1 MNAIGLIF
9 SNIHD
14 YVIPELTR
22 RRAMASIPFGG
33 RYRMIDF
40 ELSNMVNS
48 DITKV
53 GVITN
58 YNYQSLMDHIG
69 TGKDWDLARRSGG
82 IKLLPPFVSAY
93 DSSKSESI
101 TTARLELLKGAVN
114 FIERSKEEYVVM
126 TDCDRVCTMDY
137 QKLLDRHIESRADIT
152 IVTQRKKVTDEGIG
166 KEILIDAD
174 MLGRI
179 EDISEHTAADDGYH
193 NVSMNIFVMKRLH
206 LLNIIRDAT
215 AHGLKSF
222 YHDIIAKN
230 LMHSDYYIYNYDG
243 YLATIN
249 SLSSFFAANMELLKP
264 EVRAQLFEM
273 PYHPVYTKV
282 RSSAPTKYRAGAMV
296 SNSLIADG
304 WVIEGSVENS
314 IIFRGVN
321 VARGTVIKNSI
332 VMQDS
337 IIGKD
342 VVLNCVIADK
352 NTVIRDGR
360 KLSGHETLPFF
371 IDKGVII

>member
-14 YVIPELTR
+14 YAVPELTR
-22 RRAMASIPFGG
+22 RRAIASIPFGG

-93 DSSKSESI
+93 DSAKGEALH
-101 TTARLELLKGAVN
+101 TARIELLKGAIN

-126 TDCDRVCTMDY
+126 TDCDRVCTLDY
-137 QKLLDRHIESRADIT
+137 QKIMDRHIESRADIT
-152 IVTQRKKVTDEGIG
+152 IVTHRKKVTDEGIG

-179 EDISEHTAADDGYH
+179 DDISEHTAADDGYH
-193 NVSMNIFVMKRLH
+193 NVSMNIFVMKRLY
-206 LLNIIRDAT
+206 LLNIIRDAM
-215 AHGLKSF
+215 AHGYKSF

-230 LMHSDYYIYNYDG
+230 LMHSEYYIYNYEG
-243 YLATIN
+243 FSATVN
-249 SLSSFFAANMELLKP
+249 SLSSFFEANMDLLKP
-264 EVRAQLFEM
+264 EIRAELFEV

-296 SNSLIADG
+296 TNSLIADG
-304 WVIEGSVENS
+304 CVIEGTVENS
-314 IIFRGVN
+314 IIFRGVTIG
-321 VARGTVIKNSI
+321 RGTVIKNSI

-342 VVLNCVIADK
+342 VNLNCVIADK

>member
-14 YVIPELTR
+14 YVVPELTR
-22 RRAMASIPFGG
+22 RRAIASIPFGG

-93 DSSKSESI
+93 DSAKGESLH
-101 TTARLELLKGAVN
+101 TARLELLKGAVN
-114 FIERSKEEYVVM
+114 FIEKSKEEYVVM
-126 TDCDRVCTMDY
+126 TDCDRICTIDY
-137 QKLLDRHIESRADIT
+137 QKLVDRHIESRADIT
-152 IVTQRKKVTDEGIG
+152 IVTHRKKVTDDGIG
-166 KEILIDAD
+166 KEILVDAD

-193 NVSMNIFVMKRLH
+193 NISLNIFVMKRVY
-206 LLNIIRDAT
+206 LLNIVRDAI

-230 LMHSDYYIYNYDG
+230 LMHSEYYIYNFEG
-243 YLATIN
+243 YTATIN
-249 SLSSFFAANMELLKP
+249 SLASFFETNMDLLKP
-264 EVRAQLFEM
+264 EIRAELFEV
-273 PYHPVYTKV
+273 PYHPVFTKV
-282 RSSAPTKYRAGAMV
+282 RSSAPTKYRDGSKV

-304 WVIEGSVENS
+304 CVIEGTVENS
-314 IIFRGVN
+314 IIFRGVT
-321 VARGTVIKNSI
+321 VAKGAVIKNSI
-332 VMQDS
+332 IMQDS

-342 VVLNCVIADK
+342 VTLNCVIADK

-360 KLSGHETLPFF
+360 NLSGHETHPFF
-371 IDKGVII
+371 IDKGAII

>member
-14 YVIPELTR
+14 YTVPELTR
-22 RRAMASIPFGG
+22 RRAIASIPFGG

-82 IKLLPPFVSAY
+82 IKLLPPFVAAY
-93 DSSKSESI
+93 DSSKAESI

-114 FIERSKEEYVVM
+114 FIERSEEEYVVM
-126 TDCDRVCTMDY
+126 TDCDRICTFDY
-137 QKLLDRHIESRADIT
+137 QKLIDRHIETRADIT
-152 IVTQRKKVTDEGIG
+152 VVTHRKKVTDEGIG

-179 EDISEHTAADDGYH
+179 DDISEHTAADDGYH
-193 NVSMNIFVMKRLH
+193 NVSMNIFVMKRTY
-206 LLNIIRDAT
+206 LLNIVRDAT
-215 AHGLKSF
+215 AHGLHSF
-222 YHDIIAKN
+222 YHDIMAKN
-230 LMHSDYYIYNYDG
+230 LMHSEYYIYNFDG
-243 YLATIN
+243 YLATVN
-249 SLSSFFAANMELLKP
+249 SLASFFATNMELLRP
-264 EVRAQLFEM
+264 EVREQLFEV

-282 RSSAPTKYRAGAMV
+282 RSSAPTKYLEGASV

-304 WVIEGSVENS
+304 CVIEGTVENS
-314 IIFRGVN
+314 IIFRGVT
-321 VARGTVIKNSI
+321 VAKGAVIKNSI

-337 IIGKD
+337 IISKD
-342 VVLNCVIADK
+342 VKLNCVIADK
-352 NTVIRDGR
+352 NSVIREGR
-360 KLSGHETLPFF
+360 NLSGYETHPFF
-371 IDKGVII
+371 IDKGAKI

>member
-14 YVIPELTR
+14 YVIPELSR
-22 RRAMASIPFGG
+22 RRAIASIPFGG

-48 DITKV
+48 DIIKV

-82 IKLLPPFVSAY
+82 IKILPPYITAY
-93 DSSKSESI
+93 DTAKSEALNTS
-101 TTARLELLKGAVN
+101 RLELLKGALS

-126 TDCDRVCTMDY
+126 TDCDRVCTLDY

-152 IVTQRKKVTDEGIG
+152 IVTHRKKVTDDGIG
-166 KEILIDAD
+166 KEILVDAD
-174 MLGRI
+174 MIGRI
-179 EDISEHTAADDGYH
+179 DDISEHTAADEGYH
-193 NVSMNIFVMKRLH
+193 NVSMNIFVLKRTY
-206 LLNIIRDAT
+206 LLSIIRDSI
-215 AHGLKSF
+215 AHGYKSF

-230 LMHSDYYIYNYDG
+230 LMHSDYYIYNFDG
-243 YLATIN
+243 YSMTIN
-249 SLSSFFAANMELLKP
+249 SLSTFFSSNMDLLKP
-264 EVRAQLFEM
+264 DVRAQLFEM

-282 RSSAPTKYRAGAMV
+282 RSSAPTKYLEGAMV

-304 WVIEGSVENS
+304 CIIEGKVENS
-314 IIFRGVN
+314 IIFRGVHI
-321 VARGTVIKNSI
+321 ARGATVKNSI
-332 VMQDS
+332 LMQDTVVS
-337 IIGKD
+337 KD
-342 VVLNCVIADK
+342 VSLNCVITDK
-352 NTVIRDGR
+352 NAVIRDGR
-360 KLSGHETLPFF
+360 VLSGHETLPFF

>member
-14 YVIPELTR
+14 YVVPELTR
-22 RRAMASIPFGG
+22 RRAIASIPFGG

-93 DSSKSESI
+93 DSAKGESLH
-101 TTARLELLKGAVN
+101 TARLELLKGAVN

-126 TDCDRVCTMDY
+126 TDCDRICTIDY
-137 QKLLDRHIESRADIT
+137 QKIMDRHIESRADIT
-152 IVTQRKKVTDEGIG
+152 IVTHRKKVTDDGIG

-174 MLGRI
+174 MLGKI
-179 EDISEHTAADDGYH
+179 DDISEHTAADDGYH
-193 NVSMNIFVMKRLH
+193 NVSMNIFVMKRIH
-206 LLNIIRDAT
+206 LLNIVRDAI
-215 AHGLKSF
+215 AHGYKSF

-230 LMHSDYYIYNYDG
+230 LMHSDYYIFNYEG
-243 YLATIN
+243 YSTTIN
-249 SLSSFFAANMELLKP
+249 SLSSFFAANMDLLKP
-264 EVRAQLFEM
+264 EVRAELFEQA
-273 PYHPVYTKV
+273 YRPVYTKV

-296 SNSLIADG
+296 TNSLIADG
-304 WVIEGSVENS
+304 CIIEGTVENS

>member
-14 YVIPELTR
+14 YVIPELSR
-22 RRAMASIPFGG
+22 RRAIASIPFGG

-82 IKLLPPFVSAY
+82 IKLLPPYITAY
-93 DSSKSESI
+93 DSAKGDFLNTS
-101 TTARLELLKGAVN
+101 RLELLKGALN

-137 QKLLDRHIESRADIT
+137 QKLLDRHMESRADIT
-152 IVTQRKKVTDEGIG
+152 IVTHRKKVTDEGIG
-166 KEILIDAD
+166 KEILVDAD

-179 EDISEHTAADDGYH
+179 DDISEHTAADEGYH
-193 NVSMNIFVMKRLH
+193 NVSMNIFVLKRTY
-206 LLNIIRDAT
+206 LLSIIRDSI
-215 AHGLKSF
+215 AHGYKSF

-230 LMHSDYYIYNYDG
+230 LMHSDYYIYNFDG
-243 YLATIN
+243 YSMTIN
-249 SLSSFFAANMELLKP
+249 SLSSFFSCNMDLLKSD
-264 EVRAQLFEM
+264 VRAQLFEM

-282 RSSAPTKYRAGAMV
+282 RSSAPTKYLEGAMV

-304 WVIEGSVENS
+304 CIIEGKVENS
-314 IIFRGVN
+314 IIFRGVH
-321 VARGTVIKNSI
+321 VARGATVKNSI
-332 VMQDS
+332 LMQDTIVS
-337 IIGKD
+337 KD
-342 VVLNCVIADK
+342 VSLNCVITDK
-352 NTVIRDGR
+352 NAVIRDGR
-360 KLSGHETLPFF
+360 VLSGHETLPFF

>member
-58 YNYQSLMDHIG
+58 NYQSLMDHIG

-304 WVIEGSVENS
+304 CVIEGTVENS

>member
-14 YVIPELTR
+14 YAVPELTR
-22 RRAMASIPFGG
+22 RRAIASIPFGG

-93 DSSKSESI
+93 DSAKGEALH
-101 TTARLELLKGAVN
+101 TARIELLKGAIN

-126 TDCDRVCTMDY
+126 TDCDRVCTLDY
-137 QKLLDRHIESRADIT
+137 QKIMDRHIESRADIT
-152 IVTQRKKVTDEGIG
+152 IVTHRKKVTDEGIG

-179 EDISEHTAADDGYH
+179 DDISEHTAADDGYH
-193 NVSMNIFVMKRLH
+193 NVSMNIFVMKRLY
-206 LLNIIRDAT
+206 LLNIIRDAM
-215 AHGLKSF
+215 AHGYKSF

-230 LMHSDYYIYNYDG
+230 LMHSEYYIYNYEG
-243 YLATIN
+243 FSATVN
-249 SLSSFFAANMELLKP
+249 SLSSFFEANMDLLKP
-264 EVRAQLFEM
+264 EIRAELFEV

-296 SNSLIADG
+296 TNSLIADG
-304 WVIEGSVENS
+304 CVIEGTVENS
-314 IIFRGVN
+314 IIFRGVTIG
-321 VARGTVIKNSI
+321 RGTVIKNSI

-342 VVLNCVIADK
+342 VNLNCVIADK

-371 IDKGVII
+371 IDTGVII

>member
-14 YVIPELTR
+14 YVIPELSR
-22 RRAMASIPFGG
+22 RRAIASIPFGG

-82 IKLLPPFVSAY
+82 IKILPPYITAY
-93 DSSKSESI
+93 DSAKGEAFNTS
-101 TTARLELLKGAVN
+101 RLELLKGALS

-152 IVTQRKKVTDEGIG
+152 IVTHRKKVTDDGIG
-166 KEILIDAD
+166 KEILVDAD
-174 MLGRI
+174 MIGRI
-179 EDISEHTAADDGYH
+179 DDISEHTAADEGYH
-193 NVSMNIFVMKRLH
+193 NVSMNIFVLKRTY
-206 LLNIIRDAT
+206 LLSIIRDSI
-215 AHGLKSF
+215 AHGYKSF

-230 LMHSDYYIYNYDG
+230 LMHSDYYIYNFDG
-243 YLATIN
+243 YSMTIN
-249 SLSSFFAANMELLKP
+249 SLSTFFSSNMDLLKP
-264 EVRAQLFEM
+264 DVRAQLFEM

-282 RSSAPTKYRAGAMV
+282 RSSAPTKYLEGAMV

-304 WVIEGSVENS
+304 CIIEGKVENS
-314 IIFRGVN
+314 IIFRGVHI
-321 VARGTVIKNSI
+321 ARGATVKNSI
-332 VMQDS
+332 LMQDTIVS
-337 IIGKD
+337 KD
-342 VVLNCVIADK
+342 VSLNCVITDK
-352 NTVIRDGR
+352 NAVIRDGR
-360 KLSGHETLPFF
+360 VLSGHETLPFF

>member
-14 YVIPELTR
+14 YVVPELTR
-22 RRAMASIPFGG
+22 RRAIASIPFGG

-93 DSSKSESI
+93 DSAKGEALH
-101 TTARLELLKGAVN
+101 TARLELIKGAVE

-126 TDCDRVCTMDY
+126 TDCDRIATIDY
-137 QKLLDRHIESRADIT
+137 QKIMDRHIETRADIT
-152 IVTQRKKVTDEGIG
+152 IVTHRRKVTDDGIG

-179 EDISEHTAADDGYH
+179 DDISEHTAADDGYH
-193 NVSMNIFVMKRLH
+193 NVSMNIFIMKRVY
-206 LLNIIRDAT
+206 LLNIIRDAM
-215 AHGLKSF
+215 AHGYKSF

-230 LMHSDYYIYNYDG
+230 LMHSEYYIYNYDG
-243 YLATIN
+243 YSATIN
-249 SLSSFFAANMELLKP
+249 SIASFFNANMDLLKP
-264 EVRAQLFEM
+264 EIRTELFEM

-282 RSSAPTKYRAGAMV
+282 RSSAPTKYRAGAIV

-304 WVIEGSVENS
+304 CIIEGTVENS

-321 VARGTVIKNSI
+321 VAKGTVIKNSI

-360 KLSGHETLPFF
+360 QLSGHETHPFF
-371 IDKGVII
+371 IEKGAII

>member
-14 YVIPELTR
+14 HAIPELTR
-22 RRAMASIPFGG
+22 RRAIASIPVGG

-40 ELSNMVNS
+40 VLSNMVNS

-82 IKLLPPFVSAY
+82 IKMLPPFVAAY
-93 DSSKSESI
+93 DSAKGEALH
-101 TTARLELLKGAVN
+101 TARLELLKGAAN
-114 FIERSKEEYVVM
+114 FIERSTEEYVVM
-126 TDCDRVCTMDY
+126 TDCDRICTMDY

-152 IVTQRKKVTDEGIG
+152 IVTHRKKVCDDEIG
-166 KEILIDAD
+166 KEVLIDAD
-174 MLGRI
+174 MLGHI

-193 NVSMNIFVMKRLH
+193 NVSMNIFVLKRAM

-215 AHGLKSF
+215 AHGYTSF
-222 YHDIIAKN
+222 YHDIIGKN
-230 LMHSDYYIYNYDG
+230 IRNYDFYIYNYEG
-243 YLATIN
+243 YSATVN
-249 SLSSFFAANMELLKP
+249 SMASFYQCNMDLLKP
-264 EVRAQLFEM
+264 EVRAQLFEI

-282 RSSAPTKYRAGAMV
+282 RSSAPTKYLDGADV
-296 SNSLIADG
+296 KNSLVADG
-304 WVIEGSVENS
+304 CIIEGTVENS
-314 IIFRGVN
+314 VIFRGVHI
-321 VARGTVIKNSI
+321 AKGAVIKNSI

-337 IIGKD
+337 IISKNAS
-342 VVLNCVIADK
+342 LNCVIADK
-352 NTVIRDGR
+352 NTVIREGR
-360 KLSGHETLPFF
+360 ILSGHETLPFF

>member
-14 YVIPELTR
+14 YAIPELTR
-22 RRAMASIPFGG
+22 RRAIASIPVGG

-82 IKLLPPFVSAY
+82 IKMLPPFVSAY
-93 DSSKSESI
+93 DSAKGESLH
-101 TTARLELLKGAVN
+101 TARLELLKGAAN
-114 FIERSKEEYVVM
+114 FIERSKEEYVLM
-126 TDCDRVCTMDY
+126 TDCDRIYTMDY
-137 QKLLDRHIESRADIT
+137 QKLLDRHIETRADIT
-152 IVTQRKKVTDEGIG
+152 IVTHRKKVTDEGIG

-174 MLGRI
+174 MLGHI
-179 EDISEHTAADDGYH
+179 EDVSEHTAADDGYH
-193 NVSMNIFVMKRLH
+193 NVSMNIFVLKRTL

-215 AHGLKSF
+215 AHGYTSF

-230 LMHSDYYIYNYDG
+230 LRNYDYYIYNYEG
-243 YLATIN
+243 YSATIN
-249 SLSSFFAANMELLKP
+249 SMAAFYQCNMDLLRP
-264 EVRAQLFEM
+264 EIRAQLFEI

-282 RSSAPTKYRAGAMV
+282 RSSAPTKYLATAKV
-296 SNSLIADG
+296 QNSLIADG
-304 WVIEGSVENS
+304 CIIEGTVENS
-314 IIFRGVN
+314 VIFRGVH
-321 VARGTVIKNSI
+321 VAAGAVIKNSI

-337 IIGKD
+337 IISKD
-342 VVLNCVIADK
+342 ACLNCVIADK

-360 KLSGHETLPFF
+360 TLSGHETLPFF

>member
-14 YVIPELTR
+14 YVVPELTR
-22 RRAMASIPFGG
+22 RRAIASIPFGG

-93 DSSKSESI
+93 DSAKGEALH
-101 TTARLELLKGAVN
+101 TARLELLKGAVN

-126 TDCDRVCTMDY
+126 TDCDRICTIDY
-137 QKLLDRHIESRADIT
+137 QKIMDRHIESRADIT
-152 IVTQRKKVTDEGIG
+152 IVTHRKKVSDEGIG

-179 EDISEHTAADDGYH
+179 DDISEHTAADDGYH
-193 NVSMNIFVMKRLH
+193 NVSMNIFVMKRLY
-206 LLNIIRDAT
+206 LLNIVRDAI
-215 AHGLKSF
+215 AHGYKSF

-230 LMHSDYYIYNYDG
+230 LMHSDYYIFNYEG
-243 YLATIN
+243 YSTTIN
-249 SLSSFFAANMELLKP
+249 SISSFFAANMDLLKP
-264 EVRAQLFEM
+264 EVRAELFEQA
-273 PYHPVYTKV
+273 YRPVYTKV

-296 SNSLIADG
+296 TNSLIADG
-304 WVIEGSVENS
+304 CVIEGTVENS

-332 VMQDS
+332 IMQDS

>member
-14 YVIPELTR
+14 YVVPELTR
-22 RRAMASIPFGG
+22 RRAIASIPFGG

-93 DSSKSESI
+93 DSAKSEALH
-101 TTARLELLKGAVN
+101 TARLELLKGAVN

-137 QKLLDRHIESRADIT
+137 QKIMDRHIESRADIT
-152 IVTQRKKVTDEGIG
+152 IVTHRKKISDEGIG

-193 NVSMNIFVMKRLH
+193 NVSMNIFVMKRPY
-206 LLNIIRDAT
+206 LLNVIRDAM
-215 AHGLKSF
+215 AHGYKSF

-230 LMHSDYYIYNYDG
+230 LMHSDYYIYNYEG
-243 YLATIN
+243 YSTTVN
-249 SLSSFFAANMELLKP
+249 SISSFFAANMDLLKP
-264 EVRAQLFEM
+264 EVRAQLFET

-304 WVIEGSVENS
+304 CIIEGTVENS

-332 VMQDS
+332 IMQDS

>member
-14 YVIPELTR
+14 YVVPELTR
-22 RRAMASIPFGG
+22 RRALASIPFGG

-93 DSSKSESI
+93 DSAKGEALH
-101 TTARLELLKGAVN
+101 TARLELLKGAVS

-137 QKLLDRHIESRADIT
+137 QKIMDRHIESRADIT
-152 IVTQRKKVTDEGIG
+152 IVTHRKKVTDDGIG

-179 EDISEHTAADDGYH
+179 DDISEHTAADDGYH
-193 NVSMNIFVMKRLH
+193 NVSMNIFVMKRLY
-206 LLNIIRDAT
+206 LLNVVRDAI
-215 AHGLKSF
+215 AHGYKSF

-230 LMHSDYYIYNYDG
+230 LMHSDFYIYNYDG
-243 YLATIN
+243 YSTTVN
-249 SLSSFFAANMELLKP
+249 SISSFFAANMDLLKP

-282 RSSAPTKYRAGAMV
+282 RSSAPTKYRTGAMV

-304 WVIEGSVENS
+304 CVIEGTVENS
-314 IIFRGVN
+314 IIFRGVT
-321 VARGTVIKNSI
+321 VAKGTVIKNSI

-342 VVLNCVIADK
+342 VALNCVIADK

>member
-14 YVIPELTR
+14 YVIPELSR
-22 RRAMASIPFGG
+22 RRAIASIPFGG

-82 IKLLPPFVSAY
+82 IKILPPFITAY
-93 DSSKSESI
+93 DSAKGEAFNTS
-101 TTARLELLKGAVN
+101 RLELLKGALS

-126 TDCDRVCTMDY
+126 TDCDRVYTLDY

-152 IVTQRKKVTDEGIG
+152 IVTHRKKVTDDGIG

-174 MLGRI
+174 MIGRI
-179 EDISEHTAADDGYH
+179 DDISEHTAADEGYH
-193 NVSMNIFVMKRLH
+193 NVSMNIFVLKRTY
-206 LLNIIRDAT
+206 LLSIIRDSI
-215 AHGLKSF
+215 AHGYKSF

-230 LMHSDYYIYNYDG
+230 LMHSDYYIYNFDG
-243 YLATIN
+243 YSMTIN
-249 SLSSFFAANMELLKP
+249 SLSSFFSSNMDLLKP
-264 EVRAQLFEM
+264 DVRAQLFEM

-282 RSSAPTKYRAGAMV
+282 RSSAPTKYLEGAMV

-304 WVIEGSVENS
+304 CIIEGKVENS
-314 IIFRGVN
+314 IIFRGVHI
-321 VARGTVIKNSI
+321 ARGATVKNSI
-332 VMQDS
+332 LMQDTIVS
-337 IIGKD
+337 KD
-342 VVLNCVIADK
+342 VSLNCVITDK
-352 NTVIRDGR
+352 NAVIRDGR
-360 KLSGHETLPFF
+360 TLSGHETLPFF

>member
-14 YVIPELTR
+14 YVIPELSR
-22 RRAMASIPFGG
+22 RRAIASIPFGG
-33 RYRMIDF
+33 GYRMIDF

-82 IKLLPPFVSAY
+82 IKILPPYITAY
-93 DSSKSESI
+93 DSAKGEAFNTS
-101 TTARLELLKGAVN
+101 RLELLKGALS

-152 IVTQRKKVTDEGIG
+152 IVTHRKKVTDDGIG
-166 KEILIDAD
+166 KEILVDAD
-174 MLGRI
+174 MIGRI
-179 EDISEHTAADDGYH
+179 DDISEHTAADEGYH
-193 NVSMNIFVMKRLH
+193 NVSMNIFVLKRTY
-206 LLNIIRDAT
+206 LLSIIRDSI
-215 AHGLKSF
+215 AHGYKSF

-230 LMHSDYYIYNYDG
+230 LMHSDYYIYNFDG
-243 YLATIN
+243 YSMTIN
-249 SLSSFFAANMELLKP
+249 SLSTFFSSNMDLLKP
-264 EVRAQLFEM
+264 DVRAQLFEM

-282 RSSAPTKYRAGAMV
+282 RSSAPTKYLEGAMV

-304 WVIEGSVENS
+304 CIIEGKVENS
-314 IIFRGVN
+314 IIFRGVHI
-321 VARGTVIKNSI
+321 ARGATVKNSI
-332 VMQDS
+332 LMQDTIVS
-337 IIGKD
+337 KD
-342 VVLNCVIADK
+342 VSLNCVITDK
-352 NTVIRDGR
+352 NAVIRDGR
-360 KLSGHETLPFF
+360 VLSGHETLPFF

>member
-14 YVIPELTR
+14 YVVPELTR
-22 RRAMASIPFGG
+22 HRAIASIPFGG

-82 IKLLPPFVSAY
+82 IKLLPPFISSY
-93 DSSKSESI
+93 DSAKGEALH
-101 TTARLELLKGAVN
+101 TARLELLKGALN

-126 TDCDRVCTMDY
+126 TDCDRICTIDY
-137 QKLLDRHIESRADIT
+137 QKLMDRHIESRADIT
-152 IVTQRKKVTDEGIG
+152 IVTHRKKVTDEGIG

-174 MLGRI
+174 MLGKI
-179 EDISEHTAADDGYH
+179 EDISEQTAADDGYH
-193 NVSMNIFVMKRLH
+193 NVSMNIFVMKRLY
-206 LLNIIRDAT
+206 LLNIIRDAM
-215 AHGLKSF
+215 AHGYKSF
-222 YHDIIAKN
+222 YHDIISKN
-230 LMHSDYYIYNYDG
+230 TMHSEYYIYNFEG
-243 YLATIN
+243 YSSTVN
-249 SLSSFFAANMELLKP
+249 SLASFFSSNMDLLKS
-264 EVRAQLFEM
+264 EVRAELFET

-296 SNSLIADG
+296 SNSLVADG
-304 WVIEGSVENS
+304 CIIEGTVENS
-314 IIFRGVN
+314 IIFRGVT
-321 VARGTVIKNSI
+321 VARGAVVKNSI

-337 IIGKD
+337 IISKD
-342 VVLNCVIADK
+342 VFLNCVIADK

>member
-93 DSSKSESI
+93 DSAKSESI

-114 FIERSKEEYVVM
+114 FIERSTEEYVVM
-126 TDCDRVCTMDY
+126 TDCDRVCTIDY
-137 QKLLDRHIESRADIT
+137 QKLIDRHIESRADIT
-152 IVTQRKKVTDEGIG
+152 IVTHRKKVTDEGIG

-193 NVSMNIFVMKRLH
+193 NVSMNIFVMKRLY

-222 YHDIIAKN
+222 YHDIVAKN
-230 LMHSDYYIYNYDG
+230 LMHSDYYIYNYEG
-243 YLATIN
+243 YLATVN
-249 SLSSFFAANMELLKP
+249 SLPSFFAANMELLKP
-264 EVRAQLFEM
+264 EVRAQLFET

-282 RSSAPTKYRAGAMV
+282 RSSAPTKYRAGAIV

-304 WVIEGSVENS
+304 CIIEGTVENS

-342 VVLNCVIADK
+342 VSLNCVIADK

>member
-14 YVIPELTR
+14 YVVPELTR
-22 RRAMASIPFGG
+22 RRAIASIPFGG

-82 IKLLPPFVSAY
+82 IKLLPPFITAY
-93 DSSKSESI
+93 DASKSESLH
-101 TTARLELLKGAVN
+101 TARLELLKGALN

-126 TDCDRVCTMDY
+126 TDCDRVCTIDY

-152 IVTQRKKVTDEGIG
+152 IVTHRKKVCDDGIG

-174 MLGRI
+174 MLGKI

-193 NVSMNIFVMKRLH
+193 NVSMNIFVMKRLY
-206 LLNIIRDAT
+206 LLNIIRDAM
-215 AHGLKSF
+215 AHGYKSF

-230 LMHSDYYIYNYDG
+230 IMHSEYYIYNFDG
-243 YLATIN
+243 YTATVN
-249 SLSSFFAANMELLKP
+249 SLASFFEANMDLLKA
-264 EVRAQLFEM
+264 EVRAELFET

-304 WVIEGSVENS
+304 CVIEGTVENS
-314 IIFRGVN
+314 IIFRGVT

>member
-14 YVIPELTR
+14 YVIPELSR
-22 RRAMASIPFGG
+22 RRAIASIPFGG

-82 IKLLPPFVSAY
+82 IKILPPLITAY
-93 DSSKSESI
+93 DSAKGEAFNTS
-101 TTARLELLKGAVN
+101 RLELLKGALS

-152 IVTQRKKVTDEGIG
+152 IVTHRKKVTDDGIG
-166 KEILIDAD
+166 KEILVDAD
-174 MLGRI
+174 MIGRI
-179 EDISEHTAADDGYH
+179 DDISEHTAADEGYH
-193 NVSMNIFVMKRLH
+193 NVSMNIFVLKRTY
-206 LLNIIRDAT
+206 LLSIIRDSI
-215 AHGLKSF
+215 AHGYKSF

-230 LMHSDYYIYNYDG
+230 LMHSDYYIYNFDG
-243 YLATIN
+243 YSMTIN
-249 SLSSFFAANMELLKP
+249 SLSTFFSSNMDLLKP
-264 EVRAQLFEM
+264 DVRAQLFEM

-282 RSSAPTKYRAGAMV
+282 RSSAPTKYLEGAMV

-304 WVIEGSVENS
+304 CIIEGKVENS
-314 IIFRGVN
+314 IIFRGVHI
-321 VARGTVIKNSI
+321 ARGATVKNSI
-332 VMQDS
+332 LMQDTIVS
-337 IIGKD
+337 KD
-342 VVLNCVIADK
+342 VSLNCVITDK
-352 NTVIRDGR
+352 NAVIRDGR
-360 KLSGHETLPFF
+360 VLSGHETLPFF

>member
-14 YVIPELTR
+14 YVIPELSR
-22 RRAMASIPFGG
+22 RRAIASIPFGG

-93 DSSKSESI
+93 DSARGDALH
-101 TTARLELLKGAVN
+101 TARLELLKGAEN
-114 FIERSKEEYVVM
+114 FIERSSEEYVVM

-137 QKLLDRHIESRADIT
+137 QKLLDRHIESRAEIT
-152 IVTQRKKVTDEGIG
+152 IVTHRKKVSDDGIG

-179 EDISEHTAADDGYH
+179 EDVSEHTAADEGFH
-193 NVSMNIFVMKRLH
+193 NVSMNIFVMKRLY
-206 LLNIIRDAT
+206 LLNVIRDAI
-215 AHGLKSF
+215 AHGYKSF
-222 YHDIIAKN
+222 YHDIVAKN
-230 LMHSDYYIYNYDG
+230 LLHSDYYIYNFEG
-243 YLATIN
+243 YTATIN
-249 SLSSFFAANMELLKP
+249 SLSAFFTTNMDLLKP

-282 RSSAPTKYRAGAMV
+282 RSSAPTKYLEGAMV
-296 SNSLIADG
+296 TNSLIADG
-304 WVIEGSVENS
+304 CVIEGKVENS
-314 IIFRGVN
+314 IIFRGVH
-321 VARGTVIKNSI
+321 VARGAVVKNSI
-332 VMQDS
+332 LMQDTLIS
-337 IIGKD
+337 KG
-342 VVLNCVIADK
+342 VALNCVITDK
-352 NTVIRDGR
+352 NAVIREGR
-360 KLSGHETLPFF
+360 ILSGHETHPFF
-371 IDKGVII
+371 IEKGAII

>member
-14 YVIPELTR
+14 YVIPELSR
-22 RRAMASIPFGG
+22 RRAIASIPFGG

-82 IKLLPPFVSAY
+82 IKLLPPYINAY
-93 DSSKSESI
+93 DPAKGEALYTS
-101 TTARLELLKGAVN
+101 RLELLKGAMS

-137 QKLLDRHIESRADIT
+137 QKLLDKHIESRADIT
-152 IVTQRKKVTDEGIG
+152 IVTHRKKVTEEGIG

-193 NVSMNIFVMKRLH
+193 NVSMNIFVMKRLY
-206 LLNIIRDAT
+206 LLNIIRDAI
-215 AHGLKSF
+215 AHGYKSF
-222 YHDIIAKN
+222 YHDIVGKN
-230 LMHSDYYIYNYDG
+230 LLHAEYYIYNFDG
-243 YLATIN
+243 YSTTIN
-249 SLSSFFAANMELLKP
+249 SLASFFNCNMDLLKP

-282 RSSAPTKYRAGAMV
+282 RSSAPTKYLEGAMV
-296 SNSLIADG
+296 NNSLIADG
-304 WVIEGSVENS
+304 CIIEGKVENS
-314 IIFRGVN
+314 IIFRGVHI
-321 VARGTVIKNSI
+321 ARGTTVKNSI
-332 VMQDS
+332 IMQDG
-337 IIGKD
+337 IIGKN
-342 VVLNCVIADK
+342 VTLNCVIADK
-352 NTVIRDGR
+352 NAVVRDGR
-360 KLSGHETLPFF
+360 MLSGHETLPFF
-371 IDKGVII
+371 IDKGVTI

>member
-304 WVIEGSVENS
+304 CVIEGTVENS

>member
-14 YVIPELTR
+14 YVIPELSR
-22 RRAMASIPFGG
+22 RRAIASIPFGG

-82 IKLLPPFVSAY
+82 IKLLPPYINAY
-93 DSSKSESI
+93 DPAKGEALYTS
-101 TTARLELLKGAVN
+101 RLELLKGAMS

-137 QKLLDRHIESRADIT
+137 QKIMDKHVESRADIT
-152 IVTQRKKVTDEGIG
+152 IVTHRKKVTEEGIG

-179 EDISEHTAADDGYH
+179 EDVSEHTAADDGYH
-193 NVSMNIFVMKRLH
+193 NVSMNIFVMKRLY
-206 LLNIIRDAT
+206 LLNIIRDAI
-215 AHGLKSF
+215 AHGYKSF
-222 YHDIIAKN
+222 YHDIISKN
-230 LMHSDYYIYNYDG
+230 LLHSEYYIYNFDG
-243 YLATIN
+243 YSMTIN
-249 SLSSFFAANMELLKP
+249 SLASFFNCNMDLLKP
-264 EVRAQLFEM
+264 DVRAQLFEM

-282 RSSAPTKYRAGAMV
+282 RSSAPTKYLEGAMV

-304 WVIEGSVENS
+304 CIIEGKVENS
-314 IIFRGVN
+314 IIFRGVHI
-321 VARGTVIKNSI
+321 ARGTTVKNSI
-332 VMQDS
+332 IMQDG
-337 IIGKD
+337 IIGKN
-342 VVLNCVIADK
+342 VTLNCVIADK
-352 NTVIRDGR
+352 NAVIRDGR
-360 KLSGHETLPFF
+360 MLSGHETLPFF
-371 IDKGVII
+371 IDKGVTI

>member
-14 YVIPELTR
+14 YTIPELTR
-22 RRAMASIPFGG
+22 RRAIASIPVGG

-40 ELSNMVNS
+40 QLSNMVNS

-82 IKLLPPFVSAY
+82 IKLLPPFISAY
-93 DSSKSESI
+93 DSSKGESLH
-101 TTARLELLKGAVN
+101 TARLELLKGAET
-114 FIERSKEEYVVM
+114 FIERSTEEYVVM
-126 TDCDRVCTMDY
+126 TDCDRICTMDY
-137 QKLLDRHIESRADIT
+137 QKLLDRHIETRADIT
-152 IVTQRKKVTDEGIG
+152 IVTHRKKVCDDGIG

-174 MLGRI
+174 MIGHI

-193 NVSMNIFVMKRLH
+193 NVSMNIFVLKRTM
-206 LLNIIRDAT
+206 LLNIIRDAI
-215 AHGLKSF
+215 AHGYKSF
-222 YHDIIAKN
+222 YHDIIGKN
-230 LMHSDYYIYNYDG
+230 IRNYDYYIYNYEG
-243 YLATIN
+243 YSATIN
-249 SLSSFFAANMELLKP
+249 SMSTFYSCNMDLLRP
-264 EVRAQLFEM
+264 EVRAELFEM

-282 RSSAPTKYRAGAMV
+282 RSSAPTKYLTGATV
-296 SNSLIADG
+296 KNSLIADG
-304 WVIEGSVENS
+304 CIIEGTVENS
-314 IIFRGVN
+314 IVFRGVN
-321 VARGTVIKNSI
+321 VAKGAVIKNSI

-342 VVLNCVIADK
+342 AMLNCVIADK
-352 NTVIRDGR
+352 NTVIREGR
-360 KLSGHETLPFF
+360 MLSGHETLPFF